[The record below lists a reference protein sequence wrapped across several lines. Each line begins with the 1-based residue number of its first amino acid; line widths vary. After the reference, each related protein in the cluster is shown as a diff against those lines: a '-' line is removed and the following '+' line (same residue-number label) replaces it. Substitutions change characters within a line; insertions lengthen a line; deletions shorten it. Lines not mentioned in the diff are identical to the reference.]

1 MKKVLGSSRVQA
13 NYRITLIRE
22 VQKKLNVKIGDIV
35 VYVEDEEGNIILK
48 KGELKQSNLI
58 LTDK

>member
-1 MKKVLGSSRVQA
+1 LKKVLGSSRVQA

-48 KGELKQSNLI
+48 KGELKPI
-58 LTDK
+58 